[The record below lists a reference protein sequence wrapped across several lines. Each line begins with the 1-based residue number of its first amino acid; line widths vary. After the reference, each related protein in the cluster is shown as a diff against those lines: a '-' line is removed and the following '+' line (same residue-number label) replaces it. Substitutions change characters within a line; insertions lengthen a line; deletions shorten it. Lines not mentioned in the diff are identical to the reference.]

1 MVVASIGKT
10 ITQGFVRKGVKGKFL
25 RGTIRKFGNKRGIVK
40 KVRR

>member
-1 MVVASIGKT
+1 MPIGKS
-10 ITQGFVRKGVKGKFL
+10 IKPGFVKRGVKGKFL